1 MVPDRRRGRADV
13 ADKTEVIGLD
23 NLRRT
28 LNRAA
33 REVQDLKTAPAE
45 AAGVVVRATRAPAVT
60 GRLAGSVRAA
70 TEKNTG
76 IVRAG
81 GGGVPYAGVIHWG
94 WPRRGI
100 RAQPFLSDAAQSS
113 EPTWTQ
119 AYEKE
124 VDHIL
129 SKVKGK

>member
-1 MVPDRRRGRADV
+1 M
-13 ADKTEVIGLD
+13 ADKVELIGLD

-28 LNRAA
+28 LSRAA
-33 REVQDLKTAPAE
+33 SEVQDLKTAPAE
-45 AAGVVVRATRAPAVT
+45 AANVVVRATRAPAVT
-60 GRLAGSVRAA
+60 GRLAGSVRPA
-70 TEKNTG
+70 TAKNTG

-100 RAQPFLSDAAQSS
+100 RAQPFLSIAAQSS
-113 EPTWTQ
+113 EGTWTK

-124 VDHIL
+124 IDHIL
-129 SKVKGK
+129 GKVKGK